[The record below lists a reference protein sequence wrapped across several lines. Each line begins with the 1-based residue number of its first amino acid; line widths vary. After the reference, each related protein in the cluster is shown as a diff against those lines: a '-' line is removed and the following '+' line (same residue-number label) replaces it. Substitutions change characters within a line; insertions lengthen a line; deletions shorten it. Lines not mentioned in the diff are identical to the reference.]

1 MPENRFSEAHYRL
14 AIEAAGVGLW
24 EWILASDTHL
34 WTEQC
39 KAHFG
44 LQPGEEITY
53 EKLLLLFHPDDRE
66 RVHQLMQSCLA
77 NHEDYRTEY
86 RVIWPDG
93 SLHWIEARG
102 QGVYNASGEAIAL
115 IGTTFDIT
123 SSRANFEEKQD
134 AFICMASHELR
145 TPLTAI
151 SGNLQ
156 LIERRMQKLVAC
168 EAFSSEGKEEANQVI
183 LYTQRAWQLAKVEC
197 RLLNDLLDAT
207 FIRAD
212 LLQIVPEP
220 CDLCEL
226 VRKVIHDNQ
235 TLDQDHPLHLE
246 IPEMR
251 IVVMIDRMRIGEAI
265 INYFLNALKNTPP
278 LKLVSLGVNLIDT
291 SSARFWIKDQGP
303 GLTQEA
309 QTQIWDR
316 FAPMSNF
323 AAYKTRGGGGLGLE
337 LYISQAII
345 RQHGGSVGVD
355 SRPGLGATFW
365 FTLPLY
371 RPSAASH

>member
-39 KAHFG
+39 RAHFG
-44 LQPGEEITY
+44 LQPEEEITY
-53 EKLLLLFHPDDRE
+53 EKLLLLFHPDDRK

-93 SLHWIEARG
+93 SLHWIEACG
-102 QGVYNASGEAIAL
+102 QGVYNATGQAIAL
-115 IGTTFDIT
+115 IGMTLDIT
-123 SSRANFEEKQD
+123 SARASFEEKQD

-151 SGNLQ
+151 RGNLQ
-156 LIERRMQKLVAC
+156 LIERRMQQLV
-168 EAFSSEGKEEANQVI
+168 ENEPFSAEGKEAAEQVI
-183 LYTQRAWQLAKVEC
+183 LYTQRALQLMKIEC

-220 CDLCEL
+220 YDLCEL
-226 VRKVIHDNQ
+226 VRTVIHDNQ
-235 TLDQDHPLHLE
+235 ILSLDHPLHLE
-246 IPEMR
+246 IPEVR
-251 IVVMIDRMRIGEAI
+251 ILVMMDRVRIGEAI
-265 INYFLNALKNTPP
+265 INYLLNALKETPP
-278 LKLVSLGVNLIDT
+278 LKPIFLGINVTDT
-291 SSARFWIKDQGP
+291 SSARFWVKDQGP
-303 GLTQEA
+303 GLTQEE
-309 QTQIWDR
+309 QTHIWDR
-316 FAPMSNF
+316 FSPLSNF
-323 AAYKTRGGGGLGLE
+323 TAYKTRGGGGLGLGF
-337 LYISQAII
+337 YISQAII
-345 RQHGGSVGVD
+345 RHHGGSVGVD

-371 RPSAASH
+371 QPPAASH